1 MSGRFAG
8 RLGAAVDSGTA
19 IFQEVSDERIHC
31 GIVGTIDEGPVLPF
45 LQNQACV
52 AQLREVERQR
62 TVGNAE
68 RVGNRASR
76 EALVSCLNKQAEQLE
91 PIFLS
96 EGGKRPY
103 GIVALH

>member
-1 MSGRFAG
+1 MSGRFAD
-8 RLGAAVDSGTA
+8 RLGTAVGSGTA
-19 IFQEVSDERIHC
+19 IFHEVSDERIHC
-31 GIVGTIDEGPVLPF
+31 GIVGAIDEGSVLPL
-45 LQNQACV
+45 LQDKAGI
-52 AQLREVERQR
+52 AELREVERQR

-68 RVGNRASR
+68 RVGDCASR
-76 EALVSCLNKQAEQLE
+76 EALVSRLNEQAEQLE

>member
-1 MSGRFAG
+1 MSGRFAD
-8 RLGAAVDSGTA
+8 RLGTAVGSGTA
-19 IFQEVSDERIHC
+19 VFHEVSDERIHC
-31 GIVGTIDEGPVLPF
+31 GIVGAIVEGPVLPF
-45 LQNQACV
+45 LENQACV
-52 AQLREVERQR
+52 AELRKVERQR

-76 EALVSCLNKQAEQLE
+76 EALVSCLNEQAEQLE